1 MSLNL
6 PASSS
11 GAKFDDPFLLPSS
24 ETFPTDIKSSLD
36 LCLYLYRI
44 NPLYGAVT
52 ARVVSYFL
60 TELDFSGEDGD
71 EQERKE
77 LKNMLTNTVGL
88 FSKLAQAGVEWAI
101 YGNSFIRCSRP
112 FDRYLVDTRNGYHL
126 IALSSFD
133 LDDVRYDWQKMKYE
147 VPDLSAAASMKS
159 SDRRKS
165 KNGKKRRSAA
175 GVPKVWLD
183 FEDLPSAAPDR
194 FDVTFLDPRY
204 VTLDKAHFTD
214 ATQYIYTIPPEVV
227 GRVKSNQHHEISNT
241 SKGVLRAIANDCDY
255 RYHTGEVFHFKAPTP
270 TGVSD
275 SGWGFPNVLWHYDS
289 LYQIQVYRKADQAVA
304 LDMMTPFTLISP
316 ELSTVPSG
324 PAQQLVLAQFRGQ
337 VEAMIANRR
346 KDKFAIHALPF
357 PVNFQQLGGN
367 GKQFALHELVAL
379 HSDALFDGLGYP
391 QELFR
396 GSLNVEQIPTALKL
410 FERTYEW
417 LYQAVLGATKFIAAK
432 VQTAMDLSSLEV
444 IIKRPALAHSVEAR
458 QLLMQLAANGE
469 IPREVVYAELGI
481 PDVVEA
487 VRKRILE
494 EQGIQRVTME
504 MGTKFEKEKTT
515 GSMADVALMAAEQ
528 GAAAPPPGG
537 GAPAPGGAPTGPGGQ
552 LDYSVDPNADIMG
565 IQERAQAIAQAWLEM
580 HAQQPNSHKKEMQ
593 KAEASNPT
601 LYAAAKEAMSKM
613 RGQGES
619 AGRANVLSMIG
630 PPQ

>member
-1 MSLNL
+1 VSLNL
-6 PASSS
+6 PKSASN
-11 GAKFDDPFLLPSS
+11 AKFDDPFLLPSS
-24 ETFPTDIKSSLD
+24 DTFPTDIKSSLD

-52 ARVVSYFL
+52 SRVVSYFL
-60 TELDFSGEDGD
+60 TELDFDGSGD
-71 EQERKE
+71 ENERKE
-77 LKNMLTNTVGL
+77 LKGMLTNVVGL

-112 FDRYLVDTRNGYHL
+112 FDRYLVDTRNGYRL
-126 IALSSFD
+126 VALSSYD
-133 LDDVRYDWQKMKYE
+133 MDEVRYDWQKMQYE
-147 VPDLSAAASMKS
+147 VPDLSAAAKMPAS
-159 SDRRKS
+159 SKA
-165 KNGKKRRSAA
+165 KGGAKGKKKRRE
-175 GVPKVWLD
+175 GVPRVWLD

-204 VTLDKAHFTD
+204 VTLDKAHFSD
-214 ATQYIYTIPPEVV
+214 ATQYIYTIPPEVI
-227 GRVKSNQHHEISNT
+227 GRVKSNQHHEIVNM
-241 SKGVLRAIANDCDY
+241 SKGILRAISQDCDY
-255 RYHTGEVFHFKAPTP
+255 RYHTGEVFHFRAPTP

-275 SGWGFPNVLWHYDS
+275 SGWGFPNILWHYDS

-316 ELSTVPSG
+316 ELSSTPTG

-346 KDKFAIHALPF
+346 KDKFAIHSLPF

-367 GKQFALHELVAL
+367 GKQFALHELVTI

-396 GSLNVEQIPTALKL
+396 GSLNIEQVPTALKL

-417 LYQAVLGATKFIAAK
+417 LYQCVLGAAKFIAAK
-432 VQTAMDLSSLEV
+432 VQDAMDLSALDV
-444 IIKRPALAHSVEAR
+444 TIKRPALAHSVEAR

-469 IPREVVYAELGI
+469 IPREVVYGELGI

-494 EQGIQRVTME
+494 EQGIQRVTAE
-504 MGTKFEKEKTT
+504 MGAKFEKEKTT
-515 GSMADVALMAAEQ
+515 GSMADITMMSAEQ
-528 GAAAPPPGG
+528 GAGGAPPGPS
-537 GAPAPGGAPTGPGGQ
+537 GAPAPGGGGSATGGSP
-552 LDYSVDPNADIMG
+552 DYSVDPNADPMN
-565 IQERAQAIAQAWLEM
+565 IQERAQSIAQTWLEM
-580 HAQQPNSHKKEMQ
+580 HQQQPNSHKREMA
-593 KAEASNPT
+593 KCEATNPT
-601 LYAAAKEAMSKM
+601 LHAAAKQAMEKM
-613 RGQGES
+613 RSQAGS
-619 AGRANVLSMIG
+619 AGRANVLDMIG

>member
-1 MSLNL
+1 MALNL
-6 PASSS
+6 PSSSS

-52 ARVVSYFL
+52 CRVVSYFL
-60 TELDFSGEDGD
+60 TEIDFSGEDGD
-71 EQERKE
+71 DTERKE
-77 LKNMLTNTVGL
+77 LKDMLTNTVGL

-101 YGNSFIRCSRP
+101 YGNSFLRCSRP

-133 LDDVRYDWQKMKYE
+133 LDDVKYDYQKMMYE
-147 VPDLSAAASMKS
+147 VPDLQAAASMKATG
-159 SDRRKS
+159 RRKD
-165 KNGKKRRSAA
+165 KKTGKRKKTAEGLPR
-175 GVPKVWLD
+175 VWLD

-204 VTLDKAHFTD
+204 VTLDKAHFSD

-227 GRVKSNQHHEISNT
+227 GRIKSNQHHEITNT
-241 SKGVLRAIANDCDY
+241 SKGILRAVANDCDY
-255 RYHTGEVFHFKAPTP
+255 RFHTGEVFHFRAPTP

-304 LDMMTPFTLISP
+304 LDMMTPFVTITP
-316 ELSTVPSG
+316 ELSTVPAG

-357 PVNFQQLGGN
+357 PINYQQHGGN
-367 GKQFALHELVAL
+367 GKQFVLHELVAL

-410 FERTYEW
+410 FERSYEW
-417 LYQAVLGATKFIAAK
+417 LYQAVLGAAKFIAAK
-432 VQTAMDLSSLEV
+432 VQNAMDLSPIDV
-444 IIKRPALAHSVEAR
+444 IIKRPALAHSIEAR

-469 IPREVVYAELGI
+469 IPREIVYTELGI

-494 EQGIQRVTME
+494 EQGIQRVTHE
-504 MGTKFEKEKTT
+504 MGAKFEKEKTT
-515 GSMADVALMAAEQ
+515 GSMADVTMMAAEQ
-528 GAAAPPPGG
+528 GQAMGGGAPPAG
-537 GAPAPGGAPTGPGGQ
+537 GAPAPGGGA
-552 LDYSVDPNADIMG
+552 LDYSVDPSSDIMG
-565 IQERAQAIAQAWLEM
+565 IQERAQSVATTWLEM
-580 HAQQPNSHKKEMQ
+580 HTQKPNSHKKEMQ
-593 KAEASNPT
+593 KCEATNPT
-601 LYAAAKEAMSKM
+601 LYAAAKDAMEKM
-613 RGQGES
+613 RSQGAS

-630 PPQ
+630 PPA

>member
-6 PASSS
+6 PKSSS
-11 GAKFDDPFLLPSS
+11 NAKFDDPFLLPSS
-24 ETFPTDIKSSLD
+24 DSFPTDIKSSLD

-52 ARVVSYFL
+52 SRVVSYFL
-60 TELDFSGEDGD
+60 TELDFLGSGD
-71 EQERKE
+71 ENERKE
-77 LKNMLTNTVGL
+77 LKDMLTNTVGL
-88 FSKLAQAGVEWAI
+88 FSKLSQAGVEWAI

-112 FDRYLVDTRNGYHL
+112 FDRYLVDTRRGYHL
-126 IALSSFD
+126 LALSSFD
-133 LDDVRYDWQKMKYE
+133 MDDVRYDWQKMKYE
-147 VPDLSAAASMKS
+147 VPDLAAAAKMPAS
-159 SDRRKS
+159 RRAKGT
-165 KNGKKRRSAA
+165 KKKRRE

-204 VTLDKAHFTD
+204 VTLDKAHFSD

-227 GRVKSNQHHEISNT
+227 GRIKSNQHHEIVNT
-241 SKGVLRAIANDCDY
+241 SKGILRAISQDCDY

-289 LYQIQVYRKADQAVA
+289 LYQIQVYRKADQCVA
-304 LDMMTPFTLISP
+304 LDMMTPGLIMSP
-316 ELSTVPSG
+316 ELGSNPSG
-324 PAQQLVLAQFRGQ
+324 PVQHLTLSAHRAQ

-346 KDKFAIHALPF
+346 KDKFAVHALAF
-357 PVNFQQLGGN
+357 PLNIQRFGGE
-367 GKQFALHELVAL
+367 GKQFALHELVAF

-396 GSLNVEQIPTALKL
+396 GSLNIEQVPTALKL

-417 LYQAVLGATKFIAAK
+417 LYQSILGAVKFISAK
-432 VQTAMDLSSLEV
+432 VQDAMDLSALDV
-444 IIKRPALAHSVEAR
+444 TIKRPALAHSVEAR

-469 IPREVVYAELGI
+469 IPREVVYGELGI

-494 EQGIQRVTME
+494 EQGIQRVTAE
-504 MGTKFEKEKTT
+504 MGAKFDKEKNT
-515 GSMADVALMAAEQ
+515 GSMADITMMAAEQ
-528 GAAAPPPGG
+528 GASAGG
-537 GAPAPGGAPTGPGGQ
+537 SPAPGGAPAGGSPAGGPM
-552 LDYSVDPNADIMG
+552 DYAVDPNADPLN
-565 IQERAQAIAQAWLEM
+565 IQERAQGIAQSWLEM
-580 HAQQPNSHKKEMQ
+580 HAQQPNSHKKEMTRC
-593 KAEASNPT
+593 EAMNPT

-613 RGQGES
+613 RSQAGS
-619 AGRANVLSMIG
+619 AGRANVLDMIG

>member
-1 MSLNL
+1 MALNL
-6 PASSS
+6 PKSSS

-60 TELDFSGEDGD
+60 TELDFKGSGD
-71 EQERKE
+71 ETERNE
-77 LKNMLTNTVGL
+77 LKTMLTDTVGL
-88 FSKLAQAGVEWAI
+88 FSKLSQAGVEWAI

-112 FDRYLVDTRNGYHL
+112 FDRYLVDNRNGYRL
-126 IALSSFD
+126 IALSSFATE
-133 LDDVRYDWQKMKYE
+133 DVRYDWQTMKYE
-147 VPDLSAAASMKS
+147 VPDLAAAAA
-159 SDRRKS
+159 RKAAAIPD
-165 KNGKKRRSAA
+165 KKGKGGKRRRRE
-175 GVPKVWLD
+175 GVPRVWLD

-204 VTLDKAHFTD
+204 VTLDKAHFSD
-214 ATQYIYTIPPEVV
+214 AVQFIYTIPPEVV
-227 GRVKSNQHHEISNT
+227 GRVKSNQHHEIVNI
-241 SKGVLRAIANDCDY
+241 SKGVLRAISNDCDY
-255 RYHTGEVFHFKAPTP
+255 RYHAGEVFHFKAPTP

-275 SGWGFPNVLWHYDS
+275 SGWGFPNILWHYDS

-304 LDMMTPFTLISP
+304 LDMLTPFRLISP
-316 ELSTVPSG
+316 ELNTVPSG

-337 VEAMIANRR
+337 VEAMVANRR

-357 PVNFQQLGGN
+357 PVNFQQMGGD

-396 GSLNVEQIPTALKL
+396 GSLNIEQVPTALKL

-417 LYQAVLGATKFIAAK
+417 LYQCVLGAVKFIAAK
-432 VQTAMDLSSLEV
+432 VQDAMDLSAIEV

-469 IPREVVYAELGI
+469 IPREVVYGELGI

-494 EQGIQRVTME
+494 EQGIQRVTAE
-504 MGTKFEKEKTT
+504 MGAKFEKEKTT
-515 GSMADVALMAAEQ
+515 GSMADVAMMAAEQ
-528 GAAAPPPGG
+528 GAAAPPAGGGG
-537 GAPAPGGAPTGPGGQ
+537 GAPPAGPGGQ
-552 LDYSVDPNADIMG
+552 LSYAVDPNADPMQ
-565 IQERAQAIAQAWLEM
+565 IQERAQGIAQSWLEM
-580 HAQQPNSHKKEMQ
+580 HAQQPNSHKSEMA
-593 KAEASNPT
+593 KCEATNPT
-601 LYAAAKEAMSKM
+601 LYASAKQAMEKM
-613 RGQGES
+613 RSQAGS
-619 AGRANVLSMIG
+619 AGRANVLDMIG

>member
-1 MSLNL
+1 
-6 PASSS
+6 
-11 GAKFDDPFLLPSS
+11 
-24 ETFPTDIKSSLD
+24 
-36 LCLYLYRI
+36 
-44 NPLYGAVT
+44 
-52 ARVVSYFL
+52 
-60 TELDFSGEDGD
+60 
-71 EQERKE
+71 
-77 LKNMLTNTVGL
+77 
-88 FSKLAQAGVEWAI
+88 
-101 YGNSFIRCSRP
+101 
-112 FDRYLVDTRNGYHL
+112 LVDNRRGYRL
-126 IALSSFD
+126 VALSSYNM
-133 LDDVRYDWQKMKYE
+133 DDVRYDWQTMKYE
-147 VPDLSAAASMKS
+147 VPDLEAAAAMSPPE
-159 SDRRKS
+159 RRKG
-165 KNGKKRRSAA
+165 GKKNKRT

-204 VTLDKAHFTD
+204 VTLDKAHFSD
-214 ATQYIYTIPPEVV
+214 AMQYIYTIPPEVV
-227 GRVKSNQHHEISNT
+227 ARVRTNQHHEISNT
-241 SKGVLRAIANDCDY
+241 SKGVLRAISQDCDY
-255 RYHTGEVFHFKAPTP
+255 RYHSGEVFHFKAPTP

-316 ELSTVPSG
+316 ELGSVPTG

-367 GKQFALHELVAL
+367 GKQFAMHELVSL

-396 GSLNVEQIPTALKL
+396 GSLRVEQIPTALKL

-417 LYQAVLGATKFIAAK
+417 LYQCVLGAVRFIAVK
-432 VQTAMDLSSLEV
+432 VQTAMDLSAIEV
-444 IIKRPALAHSVEAR
+444 SIKRPALAHSVEAR

-469 IPREVVYAELGI
+469 IPREVVYTELGI

-494 EQGIQRVTME
+494 EQGIQRITSE
-504 MGTKFEKEKTT
+504 MGAKFEKEKTT
-515 GSMADVALMAAEQ
+515 GSMADITMMAAEQ
-528 GAAAPPPGG
+528 GGGAAPPPGG
-537 GAPAPGGAPTGPGGQ
+537 PPPAGAPAGGG
-552 LDYSVDPNADIMG
+552 LDYSVDPSADPLN
-565 IQERAQAIAQAWLEM
+565 IQERAQAIATSWLEL
-580 HAQQPNSHKKEMQ
+580 HSQQPNSHKKEMA
-593 KAEASNPT
+593 KCEAVNPT
-601 LYAAAKEAMSKM
+601 LHAAAKQAMEKM
-613 RGQGES
+613 RSQGAS

-630 PPQ
+630 PPA